1 VTTTHLIGMS
11 MTRTTCAECGGP
23 IEQRVGRGRPRV
35 YCGPACRNVAY
46 EKRKGTVPCA
56 AAKPAAAPSDAPL
69 VVGDLLQLPQF
80 RAAREERLISI
91 DRILDS
97 PTSTHDLMCEL
108 ICRIAIGA
116 VLEDVRYQDAIS
128 KLAVAYGMVGRITN
142 GDFRLP
148 AVASVTS
155 FPR

>member
-1 VTTTHLIGMS
+1 MTSPHLSGMS

-23 IEQRVGRGRPRV
+23 IKQRKGRGRPRV

-46 EKRKGTVPCA
+46 EKRKGMAPGATA
-56 AAKPAAAPSDAPL
+56 TPATPPSDAPL
-69 VVGDLLQLPQF
+69 VVGDLLQMPQF
-80 RAAREERLISI
+80 RAVREERLVSI

-128 KLAVAYGMVGRITN
+128 KLVIAYGMVGRITN
-142 GDFRLP
+142 GNFRLP
-148 AVASVTS
+148 AVAG
-155 FPR
+155 